1 MAVRNKIKA
10 FAKKQVGI
18 LSGMWK
24 SILGFFVFK
33 ILIPIALIVTVYKI
47 SPGVSWY
54 PGMPL
59 DDWLSGLGYGG
70 TNVGSGAICWSC
82 GIFSIFS
89 DVFFYMG
96 NYFQTFLLDLA
107 RAFLFIATTV
117 WILYTKVFKIFQD
130 IVFNK
135 AGLDPS
141 FNPKSFYEDII
152 KQIIKVMLVLSALTV
167 VRSADVMKYVV
178 MPIMSV
184 GTGTASMMMNSDVC
198 SKMTDLK
205 NLQYSKG
212 GEKIYE
218 DEVSKELFCY
228 IASFDAMMLSGVS
241 AGKTLVLTSSFLT
254 PGWFLGAI
262 FTVLMF
268 FLYITIPFQ
277 LIDIVFDIGLILIF
291 LPFMILA
298 YAYENI
304 FQNKFPNKAIGML
317 KEISLKLIIFSI
329 SLTMMY
335 LSLFKMADYYFPKP
349 ADNFSVIFPNY
360 FVFKGDENG
369 ANFRGNSEMERE
381 AVSFFKDCLKTPEIG
396 SVSYGTTRFNDA
408 KIRSCHREYLSYK
421 KLDSAGYMDLL
432 PMIFLIMIILMIYS
446 NMDDYISAFG
456 AQHSGGV
463 LGAGATLKSMSSGFI
478 TKVRTASKD
487 GYAKIKKFWS

>member
-1 MAVRNKIKA
+1 MAIGDKVKD

-24 SILGFFVFK
+24 SILGFLVFK
-33 ILIPIALIVTVYKI
+33 VLIPIALIVTIYKI

-70 TNVGSGAICWSC
+70 SNVNSGAICWSC

-96 NYFQTFLLDLA
+96 NYFQSFLLDMA

-117 WILYTKVFKIFQD
+117 WILYEKVFKIFKG
-130 IVFNK
+130 IVFDK

-141 FNPKSFYEDII
+141 FSPQSFYQDLI
-152 KQIIKVMLVLSALTV
+152 KKIVRVMLVLSALTV
-167 VRSADVMKYVV
+167 VRSADVMKYAV

-212 GEKIYE
+212 DEKIYE

-254 PGWFLGAI
+254 PGWFMGAI
-262 FTVLMF
+262 LTLLMF
-268 FLYITIPFQ
+268 FLYITVPFQ
-277 LIDIVFDIGLILIF
+277 LIDIIFDIGLILIF
-291 LPFMILA
+291 LPFLILG
-298 YAYENI
+298 YAYEI
-304 FQNKFPNKAIGML
+304 FGKFTSTAIPIL
-317 KEISLKLIIFSI
+317 KEIALKLIIFSI
-329 SLTMMY
+329 SLTIMY

-369 ANFRGNSEMERE
+369 ANFRGNSDMERE
-381 AVSFFKDCLKTPEIG
+381 AVTFFKQCLKSSEKNDI
-396 SVSYGTTRFNDA
+396 SYGYA
-408 KIRSCHREYLSYK
+408 GYSESKIRSCHRDYLSYK

-432 PMIFLIMIILMIYS
+432 PIIFLTIIILMIFS
-446 NMDDYISAFG
+446 NMDSYIG
-456 AQHSGGV
+456 ALGGQYNGGV
-463 LGAGATLKSMSSGFI
+463 LGVGKTLEVMANGLI
-478 TKVRTASKD
+478 TKVRKASKD
-487 GYAKIKKFWS
+487 GYGKLSKSWRK